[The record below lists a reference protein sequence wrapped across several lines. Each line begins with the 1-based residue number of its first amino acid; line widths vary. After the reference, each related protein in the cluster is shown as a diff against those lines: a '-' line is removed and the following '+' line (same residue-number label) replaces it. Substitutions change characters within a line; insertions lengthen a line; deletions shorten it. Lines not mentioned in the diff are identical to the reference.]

1 MTTRRQRHRGR
12 PRRVDLLHSR
22 AVRSEPTEE
31 LLVVI
36 EATGD
41 ERGVLSIAEL
51 LARRDRINAH
61 LVGVDEAHSDAREL
75 SQQESADIHAGRQS
89 RLLNR
94 TRQLLHRAVGRGAY
108 WSTDAALGKL
118 VTVLSDEARKGSPRL
133 VLMALPE
140 PGAKRLRAADM
151 LVAIVNAVD
160 VPILAVPRRQE
171 LLPNRILVAT
181 DFSRASTRAARTA
194 LSILSPRGNLTLL
207 HVDGRTKPGSRR
219 SSAEGVARHF
229 EELRCEL
236 DEAAR
241 ASIPLRRRT
250 TIVKDAVLL
259 RGDDPAPAIL
269 EYAAT
274 HRHDLIAVGTR
285 RLPTGKSA
293 PLGSVSTAV
302 VGDAQCA
309 VLVGQPTG
317 RRRAAGPI
325 DPFFQAHHTAT

>member
-12 PRRVDLLHSR
+12 ARRVDLLHAR
-22 AVRSEPTEE
+22 AVRSEQTEE

-36 EATGD
+36 EATGN
-41 ERGVLSIAEL
+41 ERGVLSVAEL

-61 LVGVDEAHSDAREL
+61 LVGVDEPSDATGL
-75 SQQESADIHAGRQS
+75 TPQESADIHAGRQR

-108 WSTDAALGKL
+108 WSTDAALGRL
-118 VTVLSDEARKGSPRL
+118 VTVLSDEARKGNPRL

-140 PGAKRLRAADM
+140 PGAKRLRAADA

-181 DFSRASTRAARTA
+181 DFSRASTRAARA
-194 LSILSPRGNLTLL
+194 AVSVLGPRGNLTLL
-207 HVDGRTKPGSRR
+207 HVHAARKPGSGP
-219 SSAEGVARHF
+219 SSAEGVARRF

-236 DEAAR
+236 DEEAR
-241 ASIPLRRRT
+241 TSIALRRRT
-250 TIVKDAVLL
+250 SIVKDAVLL
-259 RGDDPAPAIL
+259 RGDEPAPAIL
-269 EYAAT
+269 EFAAT

-302 VGDAQCA
+302 LRGAQCA
-309 VLVGQPTG
+309 VLVGQPAV
-317 RRRAAGPI
+317 RRRVAGPT
-325 DPFFQAHHTAT
+325 DPFFKAHHTAT